1 MSMRVV
7 DLLFFDGC
15 PNIDAAVAR
24 IHAAA
29 AAANI
34 SDVDVRFVRVET
46 EDEAARTR
54 FLGSPSVRVD
64 GVDVEFAA
72 RTRGDFALQCRVYP
86 KELGGLD
93 GAPPVE
99 WIRAALLGQDV
110 MPTEPDAK
118 AIAADAH
125 DCCAR
130 RAG

>member
-7 DLLFFDGC
+7 DVLFFDGC
-15 PNIDAAVAR
+15 PNIDSTVSR
-24 IHAAA
+24 IHSAA

-34 SDVDVRFVRVET
+34 ADVDVRFVRVET
-46 EDEAARTR
+46 EDEAARTL

-64 GVDVEFAA
+64 GVDVELAA
-72 RTRGDFALQCRVYP
+72 RTRRDFALQCRVYP
-86 KELGGLD
+86 KEQGGLD

-110 MPTEPDAK
+110 TPTEPDAK
-118 AIAADAH
+118 AGADAH

>member
-34 SDVDVRFVRVET
+34 SDVDVRLVRVET

-54 FLGSPSVRVD
+54 LLGSPSVRVD
-64 GVDVEFAA
+64 GVDVELAA

-93 GAPPVE
+93 GAAPGGVDP
-99 WIRAALLGQDV
+99 RCPAR
-110 MPTEPDAK
+110 
-118 AIAADAH
+118 
-125 DCCAR
+125 AR
-130 RAG
+130 RDADRAGRESYRR